1 MTWHDVERKRAVKTT
16 EPQFDGCEVVQ
27 KLRSGPATDW
37 YLARQRSLGRE
48 VIIKALSPNVSPDSP
63 FAAPLEREARLLG
76 QMKHEHVVQLYDFV
90 RRPNGMWL
98 ILEHVDGWTLEE
110 LLQQAGRF
118 SIPAALALIAQL
130 VETLQYVHEQGIVHR
145 DIQPR
150 NLLVTKE
157 GQLKLANFFLAAER
171 SAPPPPELLEG
182 DSGFSAP
189 SYMSPELV
197 LGEVA
202 EPSSDLFSVGVVL
215 YELVTG
221 TRPFDASD
229 SRTTAQ
235 RIRHEAAPP
244 LSRFLD
250 SKAPVLERILLRALQ
265 KLPADRY
272 RDAKELHLVLDQAL
286 RSYGEATPRQWVV
299 DELNEHGLLLAAR
312 IKRRAP
318 VNVQPTAHPVLRP
331 LVVYVVALMVLMSGN
346 WLINRVTR
354 TQNAEAVAT
363 PLYGLP
369 LVPEQAG
376 MLRAVA
382 RPWAHLFIDGQ
393 HVATT
398 PFAEPIPLAAGRHH
412 VRFEHPRAP
421 DEHREIAITA
431 GQHVFLDVEMK
442 IPKML
447 PSEEDDLL
455 RPPGDAGVASP

>member
-1 MTWHDVERKRAVKTT
+1 MERKRTVKTSD
-16 EPQFDGCEVVQ
+16 PQFDGCEVIQ

-37 YLARQRSLGRE
+37 YLARQRSLGRS

-76 QMKHEHVVQLYDFV
+76 QMQHEHVVRLYDFV
-90 RRPNGMWL
+90 RRPSHMWL
-98 ILEHVDGWTLEE
+98 VLEYVDGWTLEE

-118 SIPAALALIAQL
+118 SIPAALALTAQL

-145 DIQPR
+145 DIQPK
-150 NLLVTKE
+150 NLLVTKD
-157 GQLKLANFFLAAER
+157 GKLKLANFFLAAER

-197 LGEVA
+197 LGELA

-221 TRPFDASD
+221 TRPFDGSD

-235 RIRHEAAPP
+235 RIRHEAPPP
-244 LSRFLD
+244 LSRFLET
-250 SKAPVLERILLRALQ
+250 KAPVLERILLRALH

-272 RDAKELHLVLDQAL
+272 RDARELHWVLDQAL
-286 RSYGEATPRQWVV
+286 RSYGESTPRQWVV
-299 DELNEHGLLLAAR
+299 EALNEQGLLRAAQA
-312 IKRRAP
+312 KRPLP
-318 VNVQPTAHPVLRP
+318 VVVQPAAHPVLRP
-331 LVVYVVALMVLMSGN
+331 FAVYAVALTVLMGGN
-346 WLINRVTR
+346 WFIDHFAQSRR
-354 TQNAEAVAT
+354 AEAAAT

-376 MLRAVA
+376 LLRAVA

-393 HVATT
+393 HVTTT
-398 PFAEPIPLAAGRHH
+398 PFAEPIPLAAGIHH

-421 DEHREIAITA
+421 DEHREVNVQA
-431 GQHVFLDVEMK
+431 GQHVFLDVEMR
-442 IPKML
+442 IPKAF

-455 RPPGDAGVASP
+455 RPPGDGGVVSP